1 MRMCWGRGAGIVRGF
16 VMAIAMFVDGANA
29 EMPVHPQEGKTLP
42 QQYPETPQQYPEPSQ
57 QYPGAPQPQQY
68 QETPQQYP
76 ETPQQYPGTPQQYP
90 ATPPQYPATSFPP
103 PSSFPA
109 PPPAGSSLP
118 YQLPP
123 SSLPPLPFATTPS
136 PTGQAGCDVAL
147 SADRTTVALVD
158 RASGEDFQ
166 HVGLGQDRVQKI
178 YTAPDATWS
187 VATAKVRREQRFYF
201 IAVDLA
207 KCEPQEA
214 VAITGPAQEA
224 TFAGSEVVLKIGGNE
239 QRFALRNK

>member
-1 MRMCWGRGAGIVRGF
+1 MRICRGGYAATGCVLAA
-16 VMAIAMFVDGANA
+16 AIATLVVDGAKA
-29 EMPVHPQEGKTLP
+29 ETGLYPPSTQTLP
-42 QQYPETPQQYPEPSQ
+42 QQYPGPSQ
-57 QYPGAPQPQQY
+57 QYPG
-68 QETPQQYP
+68 TSSYP
-76 ETPQQYPGTPQQYP
+76 
-90 ATPPQYPATSFPP
+90 
-103 PSSFPA
+103 
-109 PPPAGSSLP
+109 PPPAYPAPIPSSPSLP

-123 SSLPPLPFATTPS
+123 PPFTSAPPS

-158 RASGEDFQ
+158 RATGEEFQ

-201 IAVDLA
+201 IALDLA

-224 TFAGSEVVLKIGGNE
+224 SFAGSEVVLKIGGNE

>member
-1 MRMCWGRGAGIVRGF
+1 MRICRGGYAAAVCVF
-16 VMAIAMFVDGANA
+16 AAAIATLVVDGAKA
-29 EMPVHPQEGKTLP
+29 ETGLYPPPTQTLP
-42 QQYPETPQQYPEPSQ
+42 QQYPGPSQ
-57 QYPGAPQPQQY
+57 QYPG
-68 QETPQQYP
+68 TSSYP
-76 ETPQQYPGTPQQYP
+76 
-90 ATPPQYPATSFPP
+90 
-103 PSSFPA
+103 
-109 PPPAGSSLP
+109 PPPAYPAPIPSSPSLP

-123 SSLPPLPFATTPS
+123 PPFTSAPPS

-158 RASGEDFQ
+158 RATGEEFQ

-201 IAVDLA
+201 IALDLA

-224 TFAGSEVVLKIGGNE
+224 SFAGSEVVLKIGGNE